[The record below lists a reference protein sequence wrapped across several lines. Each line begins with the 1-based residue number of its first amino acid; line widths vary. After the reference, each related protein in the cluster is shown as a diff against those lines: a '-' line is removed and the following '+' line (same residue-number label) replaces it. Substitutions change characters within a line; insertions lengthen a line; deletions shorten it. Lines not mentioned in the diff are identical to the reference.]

1 MTVAIPSLFR
11 SRSFDRRLRPIP
23 MRSKA
28 SLSVILFYYHAL
40 EHLRTV
46 IKLNN
51 AFTLDALERLETGW
65 GRRSKERRRRSKER
79 RRNRDGMV
87 MVMVMEQKT
96 LYPLI

>member
-1 MTVAIPSLFR
+1 MTVTVAIPSLFR
-11 SRSFDRRLRPIP
+11 SRSFDRRLRPVP

-65 GRRSKERRRRSKER
+65 GRRSKERRR
-79 RRNRDGMV
+79 NRDGMV